1 MEVIKAF
8 DDQRPITKRLT
19 WSGVNHDSYYYVAQ
33 TGRLGR
39 KPGEMTLKTDGNLVS
54 NHEVLEGTRDFPG
67 IGFLCYGFVPVT
79 EGLFHRRFILNHK
92 NVYSLMK

>member
-33 TGRLGR
+33 TGRLG
-39 KPGEMTLKTDGNLVS
+39 
-54 NHEVLEGTRDFPG
+54 
-67 IGFLCYGFVPVT
+67 
-79 EGLFHRRFILNHK
+79 
-92 NVYSLMK
+92 